1 MGADLVLP
9 VAEIIFDG
17 SGCEAERMEATFP
30 FEMTYTLQKYGAP
43 FNTVLGI
50 SLLLN
55 NLHYACQKVHGSI

>member
-9 VAEIIFDG
+9 VAEIFDG

-55 NLHYACQKVHGSI
+55 NLSKVHGSIYMMT